1 MNIDDNIKFIRE
13 DFPLLKKKVYLN
25 CAAAGPPLKK
35 VSEVM
40 LNLWKQ
46 RLKGKTLDR
55 TPDTKGEV
63 AKLISADPDE
73 ICWVSRVTQ
82 GINIVASMTKAGK
95 GDNIV
100 VTDLAYPS
108 NTYPWFPFM
117 EKGVE
122 IRRIEHK
129 NCIITTADFEKAVDD
144 NTKVVSISSV
154 EWTTGLRY
162 DMKAISHIAHEHGAI
177 VLDDAYQSVGPTK
190 VDVHSNGVDFLVSGS
205 GKWLCAPITASIFYA
220 RREIIEDYEPAYRF
234 YSNIQ
239 TKPGRGLGFGEKD
252 HNNMKDYMKPVK
264 NTAERFNRGT
274 VTGDEVIGLHASVEY
289 FNQLGPEK
297 IEERNLKLS
306 KYLMEGLKNLGV
318 IINTPW
324 EPKMRGG
331 SITYHTGSYELNKKS
346 YEAITKNNIT
356 LSHRYSGG
364 AGGIRVSP
372 HFFNTEADIDR
383 LLKEQKKLL

>member
-13 DFPLLKKKVYLN
+13 EFPLLRKKVYLN
-25 CAAAGPPLKK
+25 CAAAGPPMRR

-40 LNLWKQ
+40 LDLWKKK
-46 RLKGKTLDR
+46 LEGKTAGR
-55 TPDTKGEV
+55 APDTKAEV
-63 AKLISADPDE
+63 AKLISADPEE

-82 GINIVASMTKAGK
+82 GINIVASMVEAGK

-117 EKGVE
+117 DKNVD
-122 IRRIEHK
+122 IRRIENK
-129 NCIITTADFEKAVDD
+129 DGIITTADFEEAIDD

-154 EWTTGLRY
+154 EWTTGLKY
-162 DMKAISHIAHEHGAI
+162 DMKSISEIAHEHGAI

-190 VDVHSNGVDFLVSGS
+190 VDAHSNGVDFLVSGS
-205 GKWLCAPITASIFYA
+205 GKWLCAPGTASIFYA
-220 RREIIEDYEPAYRF
+220 RKDIIEDWEPAYRF

-239 TKPGRGLGFGEKD
+239 TTPGRGLGFGEEN
-252 HNNMKDYMKPVK
+252 HNNIEGYMKPVK
-264 NTAERFNRGT
+264 TTADRFNRGT
-274 VTGDEVIGLHASVEY
+274 VTGDAVKGLHASVEY
-289 FNQLGPEK
+289 FNQLGPRNIEK
-297 IEERNLKLS
+297 RNHKIS
-306 KYLMEGLKNLGV
+306 GYLMDGLKDLGV
-318 IINTPW
+318 KLNTPW
-324 EPKMRGG
+324 DPKMRGG
-331 SITYHTGSYELNKKS
+331 SVTYHTGSYELNKMS

-356 LSHRYSGG
+356 LAHRYSGG
-364 AGGIRVSP
+364 AGGIRVAP